1 MYTQIEADKLSNKEG
16 LKAYLDL
23 IKAKKLIRLMQH
35 EYYNSHHEVFYID
48 PMEIPVV
55 SSRTDH

>member
-23 IKAKKLIRLMQH
+23 IKAKKLIRLMQN
-35 EYYNSHHEVFYID
+35 EYKLSQVFYIKAPGLPD
-48 PMEIPVV
+48 N
-55 SSRTDH
+55 SARHDH